1 MVRRGAPFVLGVEF
15 ADWWQDVSFKTLPD
29 LLAEIERALASSGY
43 LTGLVRVYQIAGWAN
58 PFVQVEGYA
67 GRDYGRPEDLRDS
80 VLTIMRRFYSRLA
93 WETVQFQVETTQAG
107 GQPVDVFQ
115 PSPQVQ
121 VRQGGAG
128 DTITDTIGGTIGGA
142 LGVSRDAGLAIGAV
156 GLVALLLLV
165 RR

>member
-1 MVRRGAPFVLGVEF
+1 MIRRGAPFVLGVEF
-15 ADWWQDVSFKTLPD
+15 ADWWQDVSFKALPD

-43 LTGLVRVYQIAGWAN
+43 LSGLVRVYQIAGWAN

-80 VLTIMRRFYSRLA
+80 ILTIMRRFYARLA

-107 GQPVDVFQ
+107 QPVDVFQ

-121 VRQGGAG
+121 VRQAGAG
-128 DTITDTIGGTIGGA
+128 ETITDTIGGTIGGV